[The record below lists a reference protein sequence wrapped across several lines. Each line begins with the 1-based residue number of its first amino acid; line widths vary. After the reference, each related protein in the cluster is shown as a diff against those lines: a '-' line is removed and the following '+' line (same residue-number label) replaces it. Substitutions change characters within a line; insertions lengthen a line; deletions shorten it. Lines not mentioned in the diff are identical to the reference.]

1 MKITIIGAGKLG
13 VMLAK
18 TLTAENHDITV
29 IDINEDKVEKLA
41 EMLDVQGV
49 GGSATHYNVLEE
61 ADMKNCDLLICTTS
75 SDEKN
80 ILSCLIARKMGAK
93 HTIARVRNP
102 EYSAQMNF
110 MRDELGISMMI
121 NPDFAAA
128 LEIFRILQFP
138 SASTVESF
146 SHGRIHMAGLKV
158 SETSLLANR
167 KISEI
172 PNKFINSF
180 IICAVCRGD
189 DVFIPNGDFIILPG
203 DILHITGSHH
213 DLGKIVKE
221 LIAKK
226 STNIKSVMLIGGS
239 RISIYLCNML
249 TASGKD
255 VVVIEKNK
263 NNCDKLYEHCPKAT
277 IINGDAGDY
286 ELLAEE
292 GIDKVDAVVTLTDT
306 DEVNFLVSMYS
317 ESIGV
322 PKNITKINNQNLSRM
337 LTKMGMESYVNISE
351 ITSDIITQYVRARS
365 SVSSSNM
372 KTLYKLVDG
381 KIEAIEF
388 AAGRD
393 IKFLNKPISTLKIKK
408 DILIAAIQRKNKTIF
423 PTGSDVIKEN
433 DRVIIVSKDTKIYSL
448 NDILS

>member
-18 TLTAENHDITV
+18 TLTAEKHDITI
-29 IDINEDKVEKLA
+29 IDINEDRVGKLV
-41 EMLDVQGV
+41 EMLDVQGIS
-49 GGSATHYNVLEE
+49 GSATHYDVLDE
-61 ADMKNCDLLICTTS
+61 ADMKNCDLLICTTP
-75 SDEKN
+75 SDENN
-80 ILSCLIARKMGAK
+80 ILSCLIAKKMGAK

-102 EYSAQMNF
+102 EYSSQMNF

-128 LEIFRILQFP
+128 L
-138 SASTVESF
+138 
-146 SHGRIHMAGLKV
+146 
-158 SETSLLANR
+158 
-167 KISEI
+167 
-172 PNKFINSF
+172 
-180 IICAVCRGD
+180 D
-189 DVFIPNGDFIILPG
+189 DVFIPNGDFIIIPG

-221 LIAKK
+221 LISKK
-226 STNIKSVMLIGGS
+226 STNVKSIMLIGGS
-239 RISIYLCNML
+239 RISIYLTNML

-263 NNCDKLYEHCPKAT
+263 RNCDKLYEHCPKAT
-277 IINGDAGDY
+277 VINGDASDY
-286 ELLAEE
+286 SLLAEE

-322 PKNITKINNQNLSRM
+322 KKNITKINNQNLSRM

-388 AAGRD
+388 VAGEG
-393 IKFLNKPISTLKIKK
+393 ISFLNKPISSLRIKK

-423 PTGSDVIKEN
+423 PTGSDVIKEH

>member
-1 MKITIIGAGKLG
+1 MNITIIGAGKLG

-18 TLTAENHDITV
+18 TLMAENHDITI
-29 IDINEDKVEKLA
+29 IDINEDRVGKLV
-41 EMLDVQGV
+41 EMLDVQGIS
-49 GGSATHYNVLEE
+49 GSATHYDVLDE
-61 ADMKNCDLLICTTS
+61 ADMKNCDLLICTTP
-75 SDEKN
+75 SDENN

-102 EYSAQMNF
+102 EYSSQMNF

-146 SHGRIHMAGLKV
+146 SHGRINMAGLKV
-158 SETSLLANR
+158 SESSMLANK

-172 PNKFINSF
+172 PDKYINSF

-189 DVFIPNGDFIILPG
+189 DVFIPNGNFIILPG

-221 LIAKK
+221 LISKK
-226 STNIKSVMLIGGS
+226 STNVKSVMLIGGS
-239 RISIYLCNML
+239 RISVYLANML

-277 IINGDAGDY
+277 VINGDASDY
-286 ELLAEE
+286 SLLAEE

-322 PKNITKINNQNLSRM
+322 TKNITKINNQNLSRM
-337 LTKMGMESYVNISE
+337 LTKMGMDSYVNISE

-388 AAGRD
+388 VAGED
-393 IKFLNKPISTLKIKK
+393 IKFLNKPISSLRIKK

-423 PTGSDVIKEN
+423 PTGSDVIKEH
-433 DRVIIVSKDTKIYSL
+433 DRVIIISKDTKIYSL

>member
-61 ADMKNCDLLICTTS
+61 ADMKNCDLIICTTP

-180 IICAVCRGD
+180 II
-189 DVFIPNGDFIILPG
+189 PNGDFIILPG

-226 STNIKSVMLIGGS
+226 STNVKSVMLIGGS

-393 IKFLNKPISTLKIKK
+393 IKFLNKSISTLKIKK

>member
-61 ADMKNCDLLICTTS
+61 ADMKNCDLLICTTP

-226 STNIKSVMLIGGS
+226 STNVKSIMLIGGS

-322 PKNITKINNQNLSRM
+322 PKNITKINNQNYPM
-337 LTKMGMESYVNISE
+337 
-351 ITSDIITQYVRARS
+351 
-365 SVSSSNM
+365 
-372 KTLYKLVDG
+372 
-381 KIEAIEF
+381 
-388 AAGRD
+388 
-393 IKFLNKPISTLKIKK
+393 
-408 DILIAAIQRKNKTIF
+408 
-423 PTGSDVIKEN
+423 
-433 DRVIIVSKDTKIYSL
+433 
-448 NDILS
+448 

>member
-61 ADMKNCDLLICTTS
+61 ADMKNCDLLICTTP

-158 SETSLLANR
+158 SESSLLANR

-351 ITSDIITQYVRARS
+351 ITSDIITQYVSCLLYTSPSPRDRQKSRMPS
-365 SVSSSNM
+365 S
-372 KTLYKLVDG
+372 
-381 KIEAIEF
+381 A
-388 AAGRD
+388 
-393 IKFLNKPISTLKIKK
+393 
-408 DILIAAIQRKNKTIF
+408 
-423 PTGSDVIKEN
+423 
-433 DRVIIVSKDTKIYSL
+433 
-448 NDILS
+448 

>member
-1 MKITIIGAGKLG
+1 MNITIIGAGKLG

-18 TLTAENHDITV
+18 TLASENHDITV
-29 IDINEDKVEKLA
+29 VDINEDKVEKLA
-41 EMLDVQGV
+41 ESLDVQGV
-49 GGSATHYNVLEE
+49 GGSATHCNVLEE
-61 ADMKNCDLLICTTS
+61 ADMKDCDLLICTTP

-102 EYSAQMNF
+102 EYLSQMTF
-110 MRDELGISMMI
+110 MKDELGISMMI

-128 LEIFRILQFP
+128 SEIFRILQFP

-146 SHGRIHMAGLKV
+146 SHGRIHMAGLKI
-158 SETSLLANR
+158 SESSILANK

-172 PNKFINSF
+172 PSKFINSF

-189 DVFIPNGDFIILPG
+189 DVYIPNGEFVIKPG
-203 DILHITGSHH
+203 DVLHITGSHN

-221 LIAKK
+221 IISKK
-226 STNIKSVMLIGGS
+226 STNVKSVMLIGGS

-249 TASGKD
+249 TEVGKN

-263 NNCDKLYEHCPKAT
+263 ANCDRLYEHCPKAT

-286 ELLAEE
+286 SLLAEE

-337 LTKMGMESYVNISE
+337 LTKMGMDSYVNISE

-365 SVSSSNM
+365 SVSS
-372 KTLYKLVDG
+372 
-381 KIEAIEF
+381 
-388 AAGRD
+388 
-393 IKFLNKPISTLKIKK
+393 
-408 DILIAAIQRKNKTIF
+408 
-423 PTGSDVIKEN
+423 
-433 DRVIIVSKDTKIYSL
+433 
-448 NDILS
+448 

>member
-18 TLTAENHDITV
+18 TLTAENHDITI
-29 IDINEDKVEKLA
+29 IDINEDRVGKLV
-41 EMLDVQGV
+41 EMLDVQGIS
-49 GGSATHYNVLEE
+49 GSATHYDVLDE
-61 ADMKNCDLLICTTS
+61 ADMKSCDLLICTTP
-75 SDEKN
+75 SDENN
-80 ILSCLIARKMGAK
+80 ILSCLIAKKMGAK

-102 EYSAQMNF
+102 EYSSQMNF

-128 LEIFRILQFP
+128 LEILRILQFP

-158 SETSLLANR
+158 SEKSMLANK

-172 PNKFINSF
+172 PNKYINSF

-189 DVFIPNGDFIILPG
+189 DVFIPN
-203 DILHITGSHH
+203 
-213 DLGKIVKE
+213 E
-221 LIAKK
+221 LISKK
-226 STNIKSVMLIGGS
+226 STNVKSIMLIGGS
-239 RISIYLCNML
+239 RISIYLTNML

-263 NNCDKLYEHCPKAT
+263 RNCDKLYEHCPKAT
-277 IINGDAGDY
+277 VINGDASDY
-286 ELLAEE
+286 SLLAEE

-322 PKNITKINNQNLSRM
+322 KKNITKINNQNLSRM

-388 AAGRD
+388 VAGEG
-393 IKFLNKPISTLKIKK
+393 ISFLNKPISSLRIKK

-423 PTGSDVIKEN
+423 PTGSDVIKEH

>member
-18 TLTAENHDITV
+18 TLTAENHDITI
-29 IDINEDKVEKLA
+29 IDINEDRVGKLV
-41 EMLDVQGV
+41 EMLDVQGIS
-49 GGSATHYNVLEE
+49 GSATHYDVLDE
-61 ADMKNCDLLICTTS
+61 ADMKNCDLLICTTP
-75 SDEKN
+75 SDENN
-80 ILSCLIARKMGAK
+80 ILSCLIAKKMGAK

-102 EYSAQMNF
+102 EYSSQMNF

-158 SETSLLANR
+158 SEKSMLANK

-172 PNKFINSF
+172 PNKYINSF

-189 DVFIPNGDFIILPG
+189 DVFIPNGDFIIVPG

-221 LIAKK
+221 LISKK
-226 STNIKSVMLIGGS
+226 STNVKSIMLIGGS
-239 RISIYLCNML
+239 RISIYLTNML

-263 NNCDKLYEHCPKAT
+263 RNCDKLYEHCPKAT
-277 IINGDAGDY
+277 AMQATIHFLQRRALTRLT
-286 ELLAEE
+286 LL
-292 GIDKVDAVVTLTDT
+292 
-306 DEVNFLVSMYS
+306 S
-317 ESIGV
+317 
-322 PKNITKINNQNLSRM
+322 P
-337 LTKMGMESYVNISE
+337 
-351 ITSDIITQYVRARS
+351 
-365 SVSSSNM
+365 
-372 KTLYKLVDG
+372 
-381 KIEAIEF
+381 
-388 AAGRD
+388 
-393 IKFLNKPISTLKIKK
+393 
-408 DILIAAIQRKNKTIF
+408 
-423 PTGSDVIKEN
+423 
-433 DRVIIVSKDTKIYSL
+433 
-448 NDILS
+448 

>member
-61 ADMKNCDLLICTTS
+61 ADMKNCDLLICTTP

-158 SETSLLANR
+158 SESSLLANR

-189 DVFIPNGDFIILPG
+189 DVFIILPG

-388 AAGRD
+388 AAGGD

>member
-61 ADMKNCDLLICTTS
+61 ADMKNCDLLICTTP

-292 GIDKVDAVVTLTDT
+292 GIDKVNAVVTLTDT

-337 LTKMGMESYVNISE
+337 LTKMGMESYVNIS
-351 ITSDIITQYVRARS
+351 DIITQYVRARS

-388 AAGRD
+388 AAGGD